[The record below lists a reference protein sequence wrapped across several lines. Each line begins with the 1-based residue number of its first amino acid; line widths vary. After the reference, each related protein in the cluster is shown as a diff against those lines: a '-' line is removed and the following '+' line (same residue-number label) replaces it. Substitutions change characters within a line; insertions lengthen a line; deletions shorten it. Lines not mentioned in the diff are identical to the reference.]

1 MEIERKF
8 LVDKIPADLEKYSHK
23 ELEQGYPVQRAGGS
37 SAPGGRSVC
46 AYLQV

>member
-23 ELEQGYPVQRAGGS
+23 ELEQGYVQRAGGS
-37 SAPGGRSVC
+37 SAPGGRSVM
-46 AYLQV
+46 ALT

>member
-23 ELEQGYPVQRAGGS
+23 ELELSVQRAGGS